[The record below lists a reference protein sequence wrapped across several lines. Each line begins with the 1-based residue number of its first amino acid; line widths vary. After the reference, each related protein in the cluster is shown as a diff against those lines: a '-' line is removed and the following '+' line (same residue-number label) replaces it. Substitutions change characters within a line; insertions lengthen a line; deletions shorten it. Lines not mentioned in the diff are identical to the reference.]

1 MSFSP
6 SLQVFSA
13 SFGDGFLWV
22 WGRMEKSMSSE
33 LGQGELKQ
41 LRFLKDFYIFF
52 LLFSN
57 GVLRKEMLGNGRL
70 F

>member
-22 WGRMEKSMSSE
+22 WGRMEKSMSSD
-33 LGQGELKQ
+33 LGQGELKK
-41 LRFLKDFYIFF
+41 LKFLIGF
-52 LLFSN
+52 
-57 GVLRKEMLGNGRL
+57 
-70 F
+70 